1 VAVLIEKPPQAAKQ
15 LEPEQEEQMDAED
28 MLLDLPEIDEE

>member
-15 LEPEQEEQMDAED
+15 EEPEKEEHMDAED